1 MASNFPIYLVVRK
14 EKTYACGCQVRCLT
28 QIGTTGI
35 KAY

>member
-14 EKTYACGCQVRCLT
+14 EKTYACGGKVRCLT
-28 QIGTTGI
+28 KISTTGI